1 MRPDARPI
9 AATRPRDLW
18 IAIGIALVL
27 HGFAAVGGLNWFVAA
42 LARPSPGASATTINF
57 AAFSDAPQ
65 TAEPAPPQPEP
76 ETPKVEPPKPEPA
89 PVRRAAPREP
99 EPEEAAPEA
108 PPPPPAA
115 TPGPAGLARE
125 GAAETGVGQET
136 MEADYFAAVSAWLAR
151 HKQYPRMARRQ
162 RIEGEGRVYLRVARD
177 GSLISYRITR
187 KTGSVVLDR
196 ELTATI
202 ERAAPF
208 PPFPPDMRAATL
220 EFVVPIIFELTE

>member
-1 MRPDARPI
+1 MRPDVRPI
-9 AATRPRDLW
+9 AETRPRDLW

-27 HGFAAVGGLNWFVAA
+27 HGFAAVAGLKWVAA
-42 LARPSPGASATTINF
+42 ALERPSAGASATTINL
-57 AAFSDAPQ
+57 AAFSAAPQ
-65 TAEPAPPQPEP
+65 TAEPAPPEP

-99 EPEEAAPEA
+99 EPEEAQAEET

-125 GAAETGVGQET
+125 GAAETGIGQET

-151 HKQYPRMARRQ
+151 HRQYPRMARRQ
-162 RIEGEGRVYLRVARD
+162 RIEGEGRVRVHVARD
-177 GSLISYRITR
+177 GSVIAYRIVR
-187 KTGSVVLDR
+187 GTGSAILDR
-196 ELTATI
+196 ELTAPI
-202 ERAAPF
+202 ERAAPL
-208 PPFPPDMRAATL
+208 PPSPPEMRAATL

>member
-1 MRPDARPI
+1 MRPDPRPI

-27 HGFAAVGGLNWFVAA
+27 HGFAAVVGLKWFVAA
-42 LARPSPGASATTINF
+42 LERPSPGASATTINL

-65 TAEPAPPQPEP
+65 AAEPAPPQPEPETPP

-99 EPEEAAPEA
+99 EPEETQAEA
-108 PPPPPAA
+108 PPPPAA

-136 MEADYFAAVSAWLAR
+136 MEADYFATVSAWLAR
-151 HKQYPRMARRQ
+151 HSNIRAWRGVSGSKARA
-162 RIEGEGRVYLRVARD
+162 GCNCVLRA
-177 GSLISYRITR
+177 
-187 KTGSVVLDR
+187 
-196 ELTATI
+196 TA
-202 ERAAPF
+202 
-208 PPFPPDMRAATL
+208 
-220 EFVVPIIFELTE
+220 V